1 MPRYM
6 IEIRHDFE
14 TTKCSKMRNALD
26 RCGSHFITHADWGC
40 KDGVHCGWLI
50 ADLANREEATRIV
63 PPAFRQQARI
73 VELTRMTRT
82 DLLSMTAHFHWSGS
96 SSASA

>member
-6 IEIRHDFE
+6 IEISHE
-14 TTKCSKMRNALD
+14 YEPKKCSKMRDALD

-50 ADLANREEATRIV
+50 ADLASRDEAMRIV
-63 PPAFRQQARI
+63 PPAFRQRARI
-73 VELTRMTRT
+73 VELNRMTRA
-82 DLLSMTAHFHWSGS
+82 DVLSMTAHFYWDGPASV
-96 SSASA
+96 SA